1 MSYLDKI
8 LAATER
14 RVGETK
20 RRVPYTELEMAARRV
35 GHPKEMFSDAL
46 RGPQISIIGEYKRRS
61 PSAGLITER
70 TPSEVARAY
79 VEGGASAMSVL
90 CEPDFFGGSYE
101 DFTEVR
107 DSCELPLLVKDFI
120 IDPYQL
126 VEARV
131 HGAQAV
137 LLIASALEGSRLS
150 ELVDFAISQELDPLV
165 EVHDATELKRAVST
179 RARMIGIN
187 QRDLTTFELDLS
199 LAIDLRPSVPTDR
212 VVIAESGVN
221 TPDQVRELA
230 EANLDAV
237 LIGESL
243 LRSDD
248 LALAVRA
255 MIAH

>member
-1 MSYLDKI
+1 
-8 LAATER
+8 
-14 RVGETK
+14 
-20 RRVPYTELEMAARRV
+20 
-35 GHPKEMFSDAL
+35 
-46 RGPQISIIGEYKRRS
+46 
-61 PSAGLITER
+61 
-70 TPSEVARAY
+70 
-79 VEGGASAMSVL
+79 
-90 CEPDFFGGSYE
+90 
-101 DFTEVR
+101 
-107 DSCELPLLVKDFI
+107 
-120 IDPYQL
+120 
-126 VEARV
+126 
-131 HGAQAV
+131 V

-237 LIGESL
+237 LMGESL